1 MNIFFLD
8 KNPTLAA
15 EYQCDKHVVK
25 MILETTQMVCTAYQA
40 RHGIKKDLYKPA
52 FPHHPMTKWVGET
65 YGNFNWALTH
75 LVALGIEY
83 TLRYNKFHKCLYISE
98 KLYMK
103 YSEWKKWDG
112 EFTTP
117 PLCMPEQYK
126 HDNFVEA
133 YRNYY
138 IGDKKRFAKYK
149 NSKRTDFML

>member
-75 LVALGIEY
+75 LVAFLSSQMHHSN
-83 TLRYNKFHKCLYISE
+83 LSLHNN
-98 KLYMK
+98 
-103 YSEWKKWDG
+103 
-112 EFTTP
+112 
-117 PLCMPEQYK
+117 Q
-126 HDNFVEA
+126 NF
-133 YRNYY
+133 
-138 IGDKKRFAKYK
+138 
-149 NSKRTDFML
+149 LP